1 MVEEAP
7 TADGRWRR
15 WGRWGLLL
23 AAALL
28 LHLPL
33 LRSTLRPLTPGERAL
48 AAIARQ
54 ALLGGDQGLDYGGF
68 FLHAEGA
75 AGANTERRW
84 RSLASA
90 LREQV
95 GPLGARHAQEGI
107 GKMMLLLFREAHL
120 GKYRLEEARMSGY
133 FQEEAGGNC
142 EAQTKL
148 LVSALRAS
156 TMAPPDGKELAVEV
170 FQDHVQAVLVDRRRG
185 VLWNL
190 MTGEEDAK
198 PRSDVYHPAVLL
210 AAYLRG
216 LGLKPPIPERK
227 LLLLRGPRPTA
238 LRKGWAF
245 FTTSTMKLPAAVN
258 RFAEGPPQ
266 QRAELPLPVPR
277 RPSDPPPS
285 GNDKEATWREEFL
298 RDQDPL
304 QLFAMDA
311 VDSPFFLINA
321 TLVFRHPEQAQHYLG
336 LTTQIE
342 RRRWLLQLARERLEK
357 ELTPGPPAL
366 PAVEQLAGLPE
377 AELAERLTRI
387 EKIEKIVALTEVAVD
402 RNRGNTLVAGEL
414 ELHLPGLRQ
423 VGEGVRAFTADLA
436 RRPGVFVRGLSAMDR
451 SRRRLLLSFLVP
463 RFPSAQVKELAQALG
478 DPSRVALVGGDQ
490 GAPLPAQAPLS
501 FTDVELIDV
510 PVTPTLPS
518 PPSSAPTGPG
528 SPAPPRPA
536 PPPEAAPLAAG
547 AYLDLVL
554 SGLFFSREAD
564 DALPI
569 LARWEASFSEH
580 LVQTTPPDRCTD
592 TLIKLQMNAMK
603 PLSDGKRTVPAHME
617 AAARRLER
625 LCKG

>member
-15 WGRWGLLL
+15 WLRWGLLL
-23 AAALL
+23 LAALL
-28 LHLPL
+28 VHLPL

-48 AAIARQ
+48 AEVARQ
-54 ALLGGDQGLDYGGF
+54 ALLQGDQGLDYGGF

-75 AGANTERRW
+75 AGAGVERRW
-84 RSLASA
+84 RALAAA

-95 GPLGARHAQEGI
+95 GPLGARHAEEGI

-120 GKYRLEEARMSGY
+120 GKYHLEEARMSGY

-170 FQDHVQAVLVDRRRG
+170 YQDHVQAVLVDRRRG

-198 PRSDVYHPAVLL
+198 PRSDVYRPAVLL

-227 LLLLRGPRPTA
+227 LLLLQGPRPTA

-266 QRAELPLPVPR
+266 PRAELPLPVPR
-277 RPSDPPPS
+277 RPSDPPPP
-285 GNDKEATWREEFL
+285 GNDKEATWRDEFL
-298 RDQDPL
+298 RDQNPL

-311 VDSPFFLINA
+311 VDSPFLLVNA
-321 TLVFRHPEQAQHYLG
+321 TLVFRQPEQARRYLE
-336 LTTQIE
+336 LTSQAE
-342 RRRWLLQLARERLEK
+342 RRRWLLRLAEERLEK
-357 ELTPGPPAL
+357 ELTPEPPVL
-366 PAVEQLAGLPE
+366 PSLERLAALPE
-377 AELAERLTRI
+377 AELTGRLTRI
-387 EKIEKIVALTEVAVD
+387 EKIEKIVALTELAVD

-423 VGEGVRAFTADLA
+423 VGEGVRAFTTDIA
-436 RRPGVFVRGLSAMDR
+436 RRPGAFVRGLSAMDR
-451 SRRRLLLSFLVP
+451 SRRRMLLSFLVP

-478 DPSRVALVGGDQ
+478 DPARVALVGGDQ
-490 GAPLPAQAPLS
+490 GAPLPPQAPIS
-501 FTDVELIDV
+501 FTDVELLDV
-510 PVTPTLPS
+510 PAALALP
-518 PPSSAPTGPG
+518 PPPGAPSSPG
-528 SPAPPRPA
+528 SPTPPLPA
-536 PPPEAAPLAAG
+536 APEAAPLAVG

-580 LVQTTPPDRCTD
+580 LVQTIASDRCID
-592 TLIKLQMNAMK
+592 TLNKLQMNAIK
-603 PLSDGKRTVPAHME
+603 PLSDGKKTVPAHME